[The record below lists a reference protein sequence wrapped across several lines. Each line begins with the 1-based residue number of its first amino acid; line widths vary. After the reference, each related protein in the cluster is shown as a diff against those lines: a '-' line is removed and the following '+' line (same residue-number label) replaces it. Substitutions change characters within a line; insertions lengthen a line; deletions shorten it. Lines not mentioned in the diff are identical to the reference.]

1 MIRILFRHRSGT
13 VLDTLELEQVA
24 SALQDPQA
32 RLWIDLVNA
41 SPDEQRRV
49 LEGVF
54 RFHPLAIED
63 AINEVHVPK
72 VDDYGS
78 YLYLVLH
85 TFKLGDERM
94 DIDTHELDIFL
105 GENYLITLHEHASRA
120 IDMLWQQDYHR
131 TRGLARGPAFL
142 LYELL
147 DRQLDSFIPL
157 LDEFETRVEGLG
169 DTIFANGTRLEERQ
183 ILNDILTA
191 KSTALRVRRILTPQ
205 HAVMLELAEKDFSVI
220 PNEARLYFQ
229 DLGDHIVRL
238 ADLAESMRELVTGTM
253 TIHLTLT
260 SNRLNEVMKV
270 LTVISTIFMPLSF
283 FAGVYGMNFEYMPE
297 LGWRWSYPVILLFFL
312 SLAAGMLMLFRR
324 RRWL

>member
-13 VLDTLELEQVA
+13 VIDTLTLEQVA
-24 SALQDPQA
+24 GAIQDPQA
-32 RLWIDLVNA
+32 RLWIDLHA
-41 SPDEQRRV
+41 AAPEEQRRV

-63 AINEVHVPK
+63 AIQDVHVPK

-78 YLYLVLH
+78 YLYIVLH
-85 TFKLGDERM
+85 TFLLGSERM
-94 DIDTHELDIFL
+94 DIDTHEIDIFL
-105 GENYLITLHEHASRA
+105 GANYLVTLHEHTSRA
-120 IDMLWQQDYHR
+120 VEMLWRTDYHQ
-131 TRGLARGPAFL
+131 TRGLARGPALL

-147 DRQLDSFIPL
+147 DRQIDSFGPL

-169 DTIFANGTRLEERQ
+169 DTIFTNGTRVEERQ
-183 ILNDILTA
+183 VLNDILTA
-191 KSTALRVRRILTPQ
+191 KSTALRVRRILAPQ
-205 HAVMLELAEKDFSVI
+205 HEVMIELAEKDFSVI
-220 PNEARLYFQ
+220 PQEARLYFQ
-229 DLGDHIVRL
+229 DLADHIIRL

-283 FAGVYGMNFEYMPE
+283 IAGVYGMNFEHMPE
-297 LGWRWSYPVILLFFL
+297 LGWRWSYPIILLLFF
-312 SLAAGMLMLFRR
+312 SLGGGMLLIFRK

>member
-13 VLDTLELEQVA
+13 VIETLTLEQV
-24 SALQDPQA
+24 SGALQDPQA

-41 SPDEQRRV
+41 SADEQRRV
-49 LEGVF
+49 LDGIF
-54 RFHPLAIED
+54 HFHPLAIED

-94 DIDTHELDIFL
+94 DIDTYELDIFL
-105 GENYLITLHEHASRA
+105 GANYLITLHEHSSRA
-120 IDMLWQQDYHR
+120 IDMLWQAEYHR

-157 LDEFETRVEGLG
+157 LDDFETRVEGLG
-169 DTIFANGTRLEERQ
+169 DTIFTNGSRSEERQ
-183 ILNDILTA
+183 FLNDILTA

-205 HAVMLELAEKDFSVI
+205 YRVMVELAEKDFSVI

-229 DLGDHIVRL
+229 DLADHIVRL
-238 ADLAESMRELVTGTM
+238 SDLAESMRELVTGTM
-253 TIHLTLT
+253 SIHLTLT

-283 FAGVYGMNFEYMPE
+283 FAGVYGMNFEHMPE
-297 LGWRWSYPVILLFFL
+297 LGWRWSYPVILLFFT
-312 SLAAGMLMLFRR
+312 SLAGGMLYLFRR